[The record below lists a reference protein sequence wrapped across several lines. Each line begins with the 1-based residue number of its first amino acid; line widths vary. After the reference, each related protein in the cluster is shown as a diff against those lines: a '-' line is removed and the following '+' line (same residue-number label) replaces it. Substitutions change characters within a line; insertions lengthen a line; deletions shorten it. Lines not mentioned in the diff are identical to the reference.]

1 MWKSLTAT
9 GLAGALVAVV
19 MTAVAAD
26 EQFKVT
32 TIIPLPHSEIL
43 SAFDISWVDKTSHT
57 LAVAAG
63 RVTGSGGNVG
73 EIIIVDTQKNV
84 VIKELKAHPA
94 FAGACS
100 FPARNTVSGPNGVI
114 TIEKGRN
121 TDVWA
126 GDGPVLT
133 DSGKARICVPANP
146 PAPMASDIAAPSSVK
161 VLDLKTGVTKATI
174 STGGTGRADELC
186 FNPVSDV
193 VLIANDEPFDN
204 FITFI
209 GEDSFKVLGKIKFDG
224 TDANAGIDPATNKPI
239 HADGIEQC
247 QFNPRD
253 GKFYLNIPATTTG
266 AGDGRVVRISAHA
279 PFHVEKV
286 FPISAATT
294 GCAGPQGMAIGPDHQ
309 IGLGC
314 GGKNSLIIDDRDGS
328 TIQVV
333 AGQGGTDENWYN
345 PGNNHYF
352 FARSGNVVTGGFLGV
367 EDAGPPP
374 SADPTAASGFGSH
387 SVAADPIR
395 NQVYVPIRGN
405 TGVTAANPNPPPPT
419 LPSNNKICS
428 SAKDVH
434 GNAGSD
440 ALGCIA
446 VFTAPNDQDDC
457 RVQGAPGQP
466 LGGRCHSKQADE

>member
-1 MWKSLTAT
+1 
-9 GLAGALVAVV
+9 
-19 MTAVAAD
+19 MTAMAAD
-26 EQFKVT
+26 EQFSVT
-32 TIIPLPHSEIL
+32 TIVPLPHSEIL

-57 LAVAAG
+57 LAVAAS
-63 RVTGSGGNVG
+63 RVTGSGGNVA
-73 EIIIVDTQKNV
+73 EIIVVDTQKNT
-84 VIKELKAHPA
+84 VIKELQATPP

-121 TDVWA
+121 TDLWA

-133 DSGKARICVPANP
+133 ASGKLRICVSTGTPPNPTPA
-146 PAPMASDIAAPSSVK
+146 DIAAPSSVK
-161 VLDLKTGVTKATI
+161 VLDLKTGDTKATI
-174 STGGTGRADELC
+174 STGGIGRADELC
-186 FNPVSDV
+186 YNPVSDV
-193 VLIANDEPFDN
+193 VLVANDETFDN

-209 GEDSFKVLGKIKFDG
+209 GEDSFKVLQKIKFDG

-239 HADGIEQC
+239 LANGIEQC

-253 GKFYLNIPATTTG
+253 EKFYLNIPATGATG
-266 AGDGRVVRISAHA
+266 AGDGRVLRISAHA

-286 FPISAATT
+286 FPISSATT
-294 GCAGPQGMAIGPDHQ
+294 GCAGPQGMAMGSEHQ

-314 GGKNSLIIDDRDGS
+314 GGTNSLIIDDRDGS
-328 TIQVV
+328 TIKVV
-333 AGQGGTDENWYN
+333 AGQGGTDEDWYN

-352 FARSGNVVTGGFLGV
+352 FARSGAAPAPPAANGGFLGV

-374 SADPTAASGFGSH
+374 TADATATSGFGSH
-387 SVAADPIR
+387 SVAADPIK

-405 TGVTAANPNPPPPT
+405 SGVPG
-419 LPSNNKICS
+419 SNNKICG
-428 SAKDVH
+428 SASAPDGTK
-434 GNAGSD
+434 GNDSF
-440 ALGCIA
+440 GCIA
-446 VFTAPNDQDDC
+446 VFTAPSDKDDC

>member
-32 TIIPLPHSEIL
+32 TIVPLPHSQIL
-43 SAFDISWVDKTSHT
+43 SAFDISWVDKASHT
-57 LAVAAG
+57 LAVAAS

-84 VIKELKAHPA
+84 VTKELKANPP

-100 FPARNTVSGPNGVI
+100 FPGRNTISGPNGVI
-114 TIEKGRN
+114 TIEKGPN
-121 TDVWA
+121 TDLWA
-126 GDGPVLT
+126 GDGPVP
-133 DSGKARICVPANP
+133 KASAIPVLCVPVNP
-146 PAPMASDIAAPSSVK
+146 PNPTPAQIDKPSSVK

-174 STGGTGRADELC
+174 STGGIGRADELC

-209 GEDSFKVLGKIKFDG
+209 GEDSFKVLQKIKFDG
-224 TDANAGIDPATNKPI
+224 SDANAGIDPATNKPI

-266 AGDGRVVRISAHA
+266 AHDGRVLRISAHA

-286 FPISAATT
+286 FPISGATT

-314 GGKNSLIIDDRDGS
+314 GGTNSLIIDDRDGS
-328 TIQVV
+328 TIKVV

-352 FARSGNVVTGGFLGV
+352 FARSGTAATGGFVGV
-367 EDAGPPP
+367 EDAGPPAT
-374 SADPTAASGFGSH
+374 ADTTAASGFGSH
-387 SVAADPIR
+387 SVAADPIK
-395 NQVYVPIRGN
+395 NQVYSPIRGN
-405 TGVTAANPNPPPPT
+405 TGVAG
-419 LPSNNKICS
+419 SNNKICS
-428 SAKDVH
+428 SAKDAS

-446 VFTAPNDQDDC
+446 VLTAPSDKDDC